1 MTAVALLADVHGNLA
16 ALEAVL
22 AEPEVRA
29 CDEVVFLGDAVMNGP
44 WPAECLALLRELG
57 CRAVIG
63 NTDLEVLAGA
73 DPVAAWARE
82 RLSPEE
88 LLFLARLPL
97 TLRRAPGGLDSA
109 QAEGGTRDLLLM
121 HASPRSSFDLPLLEP
136 HPLGTTFTRACAD
149 GELRAMFRGSHAGL
163 GVFGH
168 IHYASWRGLG
178 GQALASVGSVGF
190 PFDGDRRAAY
200 AVATWRGG
208 GWTLDHRRVA
218 YDSEAVA
225 REVAACGLPFASRSA
240 AMLRQAR
247 WLPRTG

>member
-1 MTAVALLADVHGNLA
+1 MTRVALLADVHGNLA

-22 AEPEVRA
+22 AEPGVRS
-29 CDEVVFLGDAVMNGP
+29 CDHVVFLGDAVMNGP
-44 WPAECLALLRELG
+44 RPAECLTLLMSLG
-57 CRAVIG
+57 LPAVIG

-82 RLSPEE
+82 RLSPEG

-97 TLRRAPGGLDSA
+97 TFRLPPQGPGSG
-109 QAEGGTRDLLLM
+109 QAGDDTRDLLLM
-121 HASPRSSFDLPLLEP
+121 HASPRSSFDLPILEA
-136 HPLGTTFTRACAD
+136 HPLGTTFTRPSTD
-149 GELRAMFRGSHAGL
+149 GELGALFRGSRAGL

-168 IHYASWRGLG
+168 IHYTSRRRLG

-208 GWTLDHRRVA
+208 SWTLDHRRVS

-225 REVAACGLPFASRSA
+225 REVETSGLPFAPRSA

-247 WLPRTG
+247 WLPRPG

>member
-44 WPAECLALLRELG
+44 RPAGCLALLMELG
-57 CRAVIG
+57 LPAVIG

-82 RLSPEE
+82 RLSPEG

-97 TLRRAPGGLDSA
+97 TFRPAWEGPGSA
-109 QAEGGTRDLLLM
+109 QAEGDARDLLLM
-121 HASPRSSFDLPLLEP
+121 HASPRSPFDLPILEP
-136 HPLGTTFTRACAD
+136 HPLGTTFTRASAD
-149 GELRAMFRGSHAGL
+149 GELRAMFRGHCAGL
-163 GVFGH
+163 SVFGH
-168 IHYASWRGLG
+168 IHYASWRRLG

-200 AVATWRGG
+200 GVVTWRGG
-208 GWTLDHRRVA
+208 GWTLDHRRVS

-225 REVAACGLPFASRSA
+225 REVEASGLPFASRSA

-247 WLPRTG
+247 WLPRPG